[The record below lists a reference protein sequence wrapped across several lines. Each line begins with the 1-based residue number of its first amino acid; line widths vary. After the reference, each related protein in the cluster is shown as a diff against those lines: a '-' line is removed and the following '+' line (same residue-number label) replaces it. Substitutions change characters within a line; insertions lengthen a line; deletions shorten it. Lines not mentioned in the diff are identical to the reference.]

1 VVAVREPYPEAS
13 EAGGEVH
20 GLEAAEELGCLVF
33 QMGTRAASSEAV
45 EVAGGRVL
53 ICAAVAEDRQSA
65 RKRAYLGLEAISF
78 AGMRYRLDIG
88 A

>member
-1 VVAVREPYPEAS
+1 
-13 EAGGEVH
+13 
-20 GLEAAEELGCLVF
+20 ELGCLVF
-33 QMGTRAASSEAV
+33 QMGTRAASGAAV

-53 ICAAVAEDRQSA
+53 ISAAVAEDREAA

-78 AGMRYRLDIG
+78 PGMRYRLDIG